1 MKTIIIGVGN
11 PILSDDGVGIH
22 VAKQIKQRINNPNII
37 VEEALTGGMNLLDL
51 ILGYDKA
58 IIIDSVKTYTGQDGE
73 VHKYQLSEISKIH
86 SCNPH
91 DISLAEAITLATK
104 LGEEHIPNEII
115 IIGISMTKMQYEF
128 GEHLSEKFTAAIPI
142 AVEMVLAEINNKKT
156 ISMKRTNY
164 YINT

>member
-1 MKTIIIGVGN
+1 MKTIVIGVGN
-11 PILSDDGVGIH
+11 PILTDDGVGIH
-22 VAKQIKQRINNPNII
+22 VAKQIKQHISNPNIV

-73 VHKYQLSEISKIH
+73 IHKYQLNEISKIH
-86 SCNPH
+86 SFNPH
-91 DISLAEAITLATK
+91 DVSLAEAITLATK

-128 GEHLSEKFTAAIPI
+128 GEYLSEKFTAAIPI
-142 AVEMVLAEINNKKT
+142 AVKMVLDEINNKKT
-156 ISMKRTNY
+156 ISKKKIKD